1 VTSLHWL
8 YEDKG
13 FPLFKL
19 GFQRGI
25 IVEQKTVREHPIG
38 KIAERTI
45 GYERQ
50 NSNGTTDG
58 KGIEWAYKKY
68 LNGKD
73 GKILKQKKS
82 QRTVE
87 TH

>member
-1 VTSLHWL
+1 VLS
-8 YEDKG
+8 K
-13 FPLFKL
+13 
-19 GFQRGI
+19 GI

-50 NSNGTTDG
+50 SNGTTG